1 MIKLIC
7 RPEHEAQLREKLK
20 PFDALDLTLV
30 EKGVDYDSIGIL
42 FQMEDLAE
50 LTAFLNHHFLQEKR
64 QTLTGQHEG
73 RTYVVA
79 LADVLY
85 IEGLQRETFAYT
97 ASRCLQLNR
106 KLYQLQEELYPRQFI
121 RISKSYLVNLA
132 KVEQI
137 APSFNG
143 RLTLVLSGGVQ
154 LEVSRSYAPHFRKA
168 IGMEGK
174 D

>member
-1 MIKLIC
+1 MINLIC
-7 RPEHEAQLREKLK
+7 RPDHEEQLRQRLQSFE
-20 PFDALDLTLV
+20 ALDLTLV
-30 EKGVDYDSIGIL
+30 EKGVDYNSIGIQ
-42 FQMEDLAE
+42 FQMEDLDE
-50 LTAFLNHHFLQEKR
+50 LITFLNDHFLQKKGM
-64 QTLTGQHEG
+64 TLTGQKAG
-73 RTYVVA
+73 RTYVVD
-79 LADVLY
+79 LSDVLY

-97 ASRCLQLNR
+97 DHLGLQLNR

-143 RLTLVLSGGVQ
+143 RLTLILKNGIQ

-168 IGMEGK
+168 IGMERK
-174 D
+174 R

>member
-7 RPEHEAQLREKLK
+7 LPEHEVQLREKLK

-50 LTAFLNHHFLQEKR
+50 LTVFLNHHFLQEKR

-73 RTYVVA
+73 RTYVIA

-106 KLYQLQEELYPRQFI
+106 KLYQLQEEL
-121 RISKSYLVNLA
+121 
-132 KVEQI
+132 
-137 APSFNG
+137 
-143 RLTLVLSGGVQ
+143 
-154 LEVSRSYAPHFRKA
+154 
-168 IGMEGK
+168 
-174 D
+174 

>member
-7 RPEHEAQLREKLK
+7 LPEHEVQLREKLK

-50 LTAFLNHHFLQEKR
+50 LTVFLNHHFLQEKR

-73 RTYVVA
+73 RTYVIA

-85 IEGLQRETFAYT
+85 IEGLQ
-97 ASRCLQLNR
+97 
-106 KLYQLQEELYPRQFI
+106 I
-121 RISKSYLVNLA
+121 
-132 KVEQI
+132 
-137 APSFNG
+137 G
-143 RLTLVLSGGVQ
+143 RAHV
-154 LEVSRSYAPHFRKA
+154 
-168 IGMEGK
+168 
-174 D
+174 